1 MKTNKLFAVAAMLPV
16 LFSCAKEEIRTNDNL
31 SGDGQKY
38 DFTITVSGDEDS
50 ITKASLSDADGIFWV
65 KGGKAGIVKKDGETT
80 FRYESNALDNIYT

>member
-16 LFSCAKEEIRTNDNL
+16 LFSCAKEEITTNDNL

-50 ITKASLSDADGIFWV
+50 ITKASLSDETGIFWV
-65 KGGKAGIVKKDGETT
+65 GGAKLV
-80 FRYESNALDNIYT
+80 

>member
-50 ITKASLSDADGIFWV
+50 ITKASLSADGIFWV
-65 KGGKAGIVKKDGETT
+65 GGGKAGIVKDSYNK
-80 FRYESNALDNIYT
+80 